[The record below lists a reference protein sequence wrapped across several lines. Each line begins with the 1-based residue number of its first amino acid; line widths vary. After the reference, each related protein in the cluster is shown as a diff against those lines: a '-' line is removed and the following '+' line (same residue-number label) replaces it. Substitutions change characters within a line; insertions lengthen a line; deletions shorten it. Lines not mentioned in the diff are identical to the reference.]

1 MEEKLFVEKI
11 RGGGGRVFIVGGWVR
26 DMVREAEPKDCDYA
40 VTGLSDE
47 KLSALFPRAE
57 RVGNSFPVF
66 LIEID
71 GEKREVAMARRERKI
86 SAGYKGFEITAD
98 EYTTIEEDLYRRDTT
113 MNAMALELPDKNLID
128 PYNGRADIAAKKIRA
143 VSHHFSEDPVRAL
156 RAARQAASFGFD
168 VDDETIAL
176 MRNLKEELKE
186 EPSERILGELK
197 RALATDKPSVFFR
210 VLQKAELLEVTF
222 PEIFALIGKTQPEF
236 YHPEGDAFE
245 HTMNVLDEVAA
256 KCDDAVV
263 RFAALV
269 HDLGKGTTP
278 QEMLPH
284 HYDHETRGV
293 DELFKWTQ
301 RCTLPTKWLKCAE
314 FVISEH
320 MRAARLTK
328 PGKIVDLLLG
338 INRLGEK
345 GSDVIKIF
353 ETDNKSL
360 PDYLARYDEL
370 VAELLTVRGNAV
382 PDNLRGVEI
391 GEWIRSE
398 RIRKLRALL
407 HKKE

>member
-11 RGGGGRVFIVGGWVR
+11 RGRGGRVFIVGGWVR

-176 MRNLKEELKE
+176 MSNLKDELKE
-186 EPSERILGELK
+186 EPGERILGELK